1 MWNTGVTIIVHIRV
15 GVSCNFIWG
24 IIAKIIMRFYVSG
37 LRKENALSCAG
48 SAVVRQC
55 MLCRSARIY

>member
-1 MWNTGVTIIVHIRV
+1 MVHIRV

-24 IIAKIIMRFYVSG
+24 IIAEIIMRFYVSG

-48 SAVVRQC
+48 SAVVR
-55 MLCRSARIY
+55 